1 MTFKIKESRNFNNS
15 GIIYTAPV
23 VSRKLNGYNVINA
36 YGEIAFLCS
45 SDIDILD
52 ISEEEKNKPI
62 EF

>member
-23 VSRKLNGYNVINA
+23 VSRKLNGYNVVNA
-36 YGEIAFLCS
+36 YGEIAFLCD
-45 SDIDILD
+45 SDIDILY
-52 ISEEEKNKPI
+52 ISDYERTIPI